1 MKKIVRPKFEQGV
14 TLALGGGGARGF
26 AHVGVLEVLHKH
38 QVPITTIVGTS
49 AGALAGAGYA
59 LGNHPKIMRKRV
71 MDFAESP
78 LANHPKLRALVA
90 QEQEIS
96 WRSLG
101 DRMARFL
108 SQGQMV
114 KSLLMEASVMGESFF
129 KDVVDFFLPK
139 ARIEYMKIRFIA
151 AATDMLS
158 GKPVALAQG
167 DLRKAVLASS
177 SVPGIAP
184 PVVIGERHL
193 ADGGV
198 ACLVPVEMALEHE
211 GARVLAVGVD
221 RDIEAGAPPNQA
233 LDAYLRAGDIML
245 ARMGEVMLAQAH
257 LALKPAVGHIHW
269 LDFTRAKEIMD
280 LGAEAAEE
288 AMPRIQEL
296 CRKPTWR
303 GRMRCWLNGGAD
315 LGAV

>member
-1 MKKIVRPKFEQGV
+1 MKKSASPKFEQGI

-26 AHVGVLEVLHKH
+26 AHVGVLEVLHTH
-38 QVPITTIVGTS
+38 GVPINTIVGTS
-49 AGALAGAGYA
+49 SGAVAGAGYA
-59 LGNHPKIMRKRV
+59 LGNHPAVMRQRV
-71 MDFAESP
+71 MEFATSR
-78 LANHPKLRALVA
+78 LANHPKIRALVA

-101 DRMARFL
+101 DRLARFL

-114 KSLLMEASVMGESFF
+114 KALLMEASVMGEDYF
-129 KDVVDFFLPK
+129 KNVIDFFLPN
-139 ARIEYMKIRFIA
+139 ARIEYMHIRFMA
-151 AATDMLS
+151 AATDMLT
-158 GKPVALAQG
+158 GQPVALAQG

-177 SVPGIAP
+177 SVPGISP

-198 ACLVPVEMALEHE
+198 ACLVPVELALEQQ

-221 RDIEAGAPPNQA
+221 RNIEVAAPPHQA

-245 ARMGEVMLAQAH
+245 ARMGEIMLSQAH
-257 LALKPAVGHIHW
+257 LALKPKVGHIHW
-269 LDFTRAKEIMD
+269 LDFARAKEIMD

-288 AMPRIQEL
+288 AIPQIEEL
-296 CRKPTWR
+296 CRRPDWR
-303 GRMRCWLNGGAD
+303 QRMHCWLNGESNI
-315 LGAV
+315 GAV

>member
-1 MKKIVRPKFEQGV
+1 VKKIARPKFDQGL

-49 AGALAGAGYA
+49 AGAVAGGGYA
-59 LGNHPKIMRKRV
+59 LGNHPRLMRRRV
-71 MDFAESP
+71 MEFAESP
-78 LANHPKLRALVA
+78 LANHPKLKALVEH
-90 QEQEIS
+90 EQEIS

-101 DRMARFL
+101 DRLARFL

-114 KSLLMEASVMGESFF
+114 KSLLMEASVMGEGYF

-139 ARIEYMKIRFIA
+139 ARIEYMKIRFMA
-151 AATDMLS
+151 AATDMLT
-158 GKPVALAQG
+158 GQPVALAQG
-167 DLRKAVLASS
+167 GLRKAVLASS

-184 PVVIGERHL
+184 PVMIGERYL

-198 ACLVPVEMALEHE
+198 ACLVPVELALECE

-221 RDIEAGAPPNQA
+221 RDIETVSPPTHA

-245 ARMGEVMLAQAH
+245 ARMGEIMLAQAD
-257 LALKPAVGHIHW
+257 LAIKPAVGHIHW
-269 LDFTRAKEIMD
+269 LDFGRAEEIMD
-280 LGAEAAEE
+280 LGAEAAEK
-288 AMPRIQEL
+288 AMPQIEKL
-296 CRKPTWR
+296 CQRPSL
-303 GRMRCWLNGGAD
+303 GHRMRCWLNGEPEV
-315 LGAV
+315 GAV